1 MKTESLILGTLTGT
15 ISKFAENNTL
25 PAFLKTLAYSMAV
38 NRPASAAEAY
48 NLIEDI
54 CFEMEEKNAGPQE
67 PRGIMEP
74 IYETAEGF
82 FETVDALFEPLHA
95 RQQQQRTAR
104 NHPKPYSDIFDADEL
119 QQRAAA
125 SFRPRPGCAP
135 VIVARELTNAPTGSG
150 CSIGGLTL

>member
-48 NLIEDI
+48 NLIEDV

-67 PRGIMEP
+67 P
-74 IYETAEGF
+74 
-82 FETVDALFEPLHA
+82 
-95 RQQQQRTAR
+95 QRTAR
-104 NHPKPYSDIFDADEL
+104 NHPKPYPDIFDADEL
-119 QQRAAA
+119 QQRTAA